1 MEVTMMSISPK
12 EQQALASMEDGL
24 ASTDPKLASLLAT
37 FARLA
42 SDEEMPVREK
52 IRATRHRAARRPHRH
67 QSQRRGH
74 ARRDARRLCL
84 RLGWPQTMLLLWL
97 AVTIALVAVAL
108 ILNRDSR
115 NGPCTESRPLVCAP
129 QAPGVLSR
137 AS

>member
-1 MEVTMMSISPK
+1 MAVTVMSLSPK
-12 EQQALASMEDGL
+12 QQQALASIEDGL
-24 ASTDPKLASLLAT
+24 AGSDPKLASLLAT

-42 SDEEMPVREK
+42 LDEEMPVRAG
-52 IRATRHRAARRPHRH
+52 IRATRHRAVRRRHRH
-67 QSQRRGH
+67 QRRRRGH

-84 RLGWPQTMLLLWL
+84 RLGWPQTMLLLWV
-97 AVTIALVAVAL
+97 AVTTALVAVAL

>member
-1 MEVTMMSISPK
+1 MSISAK
-12 EQQALASMEDGL
+12 EQQALASIEDGL
-24 ASTDPKLASLLAT
+24 AGTDPKLASLLVT

-52 IRATRHRAARRPHRH
+52 IRATRHRAARRPHRN

-84 RLGWPQTMLLLWL
+84 RLGWPQTMLLLWV